1 MVTGSASEGGAS
13 ALDEPLRAGSHSDP
27 IRVLH
32 CIWHGGIGGAERSLY
47 QLVRAQMSDPEISP
61 GLLFA
66 QGGGP
71 YWQRAQEL
79 GCFVA
84 TLDLPSGR
92 SLTAIPRAAA
102 VMRHFSVHHFHSA
115 EPGLMIGSARCPDVG
130 RVYTHRAGKTDYP
143 LRKRVRYKLT
153 GLILR
158 RYFQGFSG
166 NTRHAVSSAAEL
178 LSIAPERFAVTYNGL
193 EFTHLE
199 PTRRAADV
207 RAELGLGPDDF
218 VLGTA
223 ANLRPWKRI
232 ERLLEVARLP
242 KRPTLRVL
250 VLGDGPD
257 MPRLQAIARDLDVQS
272 RVVFAGMRTH
282 VGDDLQVMDAFC
294 LPSNGLESFG
304 NAAVEA
310 MAVGIPTI
318 VFSDS
323 PGLTEHILPGR
334 TGFVVRDQMELRDQ
348 LATLVENRELGRSI
362 GAAGRAAVRE
372 RYRMSGAVREYKR
385 LYRSLMLTG

>member
-1 MVTGSASEGGAS
+1 MVTGSAAERAVP
-13 ALDEPLRAGSHSDP
+13 ALDEQLQASSHDAP
-27 IRVLH
+27 MRVLH
-32 CIWHGGIGGAERSLY
+32 CIWNGETGGAERAVY
-47 QLVRAQMSDPEISP
+47 QLARAQMSDPEISP

-66 QGGGP
+66 QGRGP

-84 TLDLPSGR
+84 TLDIRSGR
-92 SLTAIPRAAA
+92 SLAAIRRAAA
-102 VMRHFSVHHFHSA
+102 VMRQFSIHHFHSA
-115 EPGLMIGSARCPDVG
+115 EPALMLGSARCHDVG
-130 RVYTHRAGKTDYP
+130 RIYTHRGGTMNYS
-143 LRKRVRYKLT
+143 LRKKVRYKVT
-153 GLILR
+153 GRILR

-178 LSIAPERFAVTYNGL
+178 LGIAPERIAVTYNGL
-193 EFTHLE
+193 DFSRLE
-199 PTRRAADV
+199 PKRLAADV
-207 RAELGLGPDDF
+207 RAELGLDPEDF

-232 ERLLEVARLP
+232 ERLLEVARELECP
-242 KRPTLRVL
+242 ALRVL

-294 LPSNGLESFG
+294 LPSDELESFG

-310 MAVGIPTI
+310 MAVGVPTI

-323 PGLTEHILPGR
+323 PGLTEHMFPGR

-348 LATLVENRELGRSI
+348 LRTLIENRELGRSI

-372 RYRMSGAVREYKR
+372 RYSMDGAVREYKR
-385 LYRSLMLTG
+385 LYRSLMLSA